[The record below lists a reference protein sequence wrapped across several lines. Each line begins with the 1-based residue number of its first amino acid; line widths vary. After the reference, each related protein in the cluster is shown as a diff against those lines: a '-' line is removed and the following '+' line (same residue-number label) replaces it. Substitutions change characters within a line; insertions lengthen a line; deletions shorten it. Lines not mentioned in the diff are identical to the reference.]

1 MSSVG
6 IHAADHEPSLRGWFD
21 TSYMSRR
28 VGRVRGERARYLASH
43 VRVELYLT
51 TPHQAYT
58 YCQRDNSVS
67 LTFSIIHLYGDMNMA
82 KSAPVA
88 LSTSPF
94 TSLKDSAFQQ
104 AGAAQTLES
113 VAQFAIERIKG
124 FPKDVPS
131 EAKDELY
138 EGYRMKFDAL
148 NPAKVYAVINDH
160 YVLATQEHKDAKN
173 VEKVEIGVAY
183 AFSYSSQEFG
193 KLANT
198 RPALHALIKG
208 VREKCSTY
216 CSNRLGDLKR
226 AASRIL
232 NEGKERQRSANKDFA
247 EFVVDWFKD
256 TAPTRL
262 KSAKARSDKSADE
275 KRFNE
280 AKVAFMVKWNA

>member
-1 MSSVG
+1 
-6 IHAADHEPSLRGWFD
+6 
-21 TSYMSRR
+21 
-28 VGRVRGERARYLASH
+28 
-43 VRVELYLT
+43 
-51 TPHQAYT
+51 
-58 YCQRDNSVS
+58 
-67 LTFSIIHLYGDMNMA
+67 MA
-82 KSAPVA
+82 KSKTVA
-88 LSTSPF
+88 TFTQTPSF

-113 VAQFAIERIKG
+113 VARYAIERIEG
-124 FPKDVPS
+124 FPKEVPS

-148 NPAKVYAVINDH
+148 NPKRTYAVINDH
-160 YVLATQEHKDAKN
+160 YVLATQEHMDAKN
-173 VEKVEIGVAY
+173 IEKIEIGVAY

-198 RPALHALIKG
+198 RPALHALIKE

-226 AASRIL
+226 AANKIL

-247 EFVVDWFKD
+247 EWIDIFFKD

-262 KSAKARSDKSADE
+262 KSASARGDSTADV